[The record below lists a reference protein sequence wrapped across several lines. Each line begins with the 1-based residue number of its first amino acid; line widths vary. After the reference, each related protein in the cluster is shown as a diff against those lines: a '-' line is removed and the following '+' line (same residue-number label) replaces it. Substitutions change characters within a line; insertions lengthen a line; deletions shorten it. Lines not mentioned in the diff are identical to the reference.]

1 MEYLLG
7 LRKSQGVSNS
17 KVAGSPGNENY
28 QVDEHS
34 HPNNH
39 VKVMSSELLSRF
51 IRERLVSDLNTA

>member
-7 LRKSQGVSNS
+7 SRKSQGVSNS

-34 HPNNH
+34 HSSNH
-39 VKVMSSELLSRF
+39 VKVMNSELLSRF
-51 IRERLVSDLNTA
+51 IRERLI